1 VARDAETRAEL
12 DRLRREHEAMSPEE
26 CLRVAAF
33 ARESAKGLPTK
44 RQREIGEETAVWFEN
59 QAAQNSASASA

>member
-1 VARDAETRAEL
+1 
-12 DRLRREHEAMSPEE
+12 MSPEE

-33 ARESAKGLPTK
+33 ARESAKRLPTQ
-44 RQREIGEETAVWFEN
+44 RQRELIEETAVWFEN